1 MTCHLT
7 RTLLVMT
14 VALAAVSP
22 RVLAQ
27 PLETGRKA
35 YEARCVGCHG
45 SDGSGGGHGPGFV
58 EIRRP
63 RASSKPAMR
72 DLIRGGIP
80 GTAMPASTIT
90 DAELDALVDYVE
102 VLRAP
107 AADHPAAGDA
117 TAGERF
123 FTGRGNCSNCHMVR
137 GKGGILG
144 PDLSDL
150 ARERRI
156 AQIEQALREPG
167 TPASTARR
175 DRDEATQSYKAISLR
190 MRDGRAIRGLAK
202 YRESFRSWRVGS
214 RWSISLHSEKRGRR
228 GQYRNRLSCRDWRRQ
243 PRSIGISSRT

>member
-7 RTLLVMT
+7 RTLLVAT
-14 VALAAVSP
+14 VALAAASP
-22 RVLAQ
+22 PVLAQ
-27 PLETGRKA
+27 SHETGRKV

-58 EIRRP
+58 DIRRP
-63 RASSKPAMR
+63 RASSKPALQK
-72 DLIRGGIP
+72 LISSGIA
-80 GTAMPASTIT
+80 GTTMPAFTMT
-90 DAELDALVDYVE
+90 DAELDALVEYVE

-123 FTGRGNCSNCHMVR
+123 FTGRGNCSSCHMVR

-156 AQIEQALREPG
+156 PQIEQALREPG
-167 TPASTARR
+167 MRGNAVGR
-175 DRDEATQSYKAISLR
+175 DRDDAAQSYKAISLR
-190 MRDGRAIRGLAK
+190 MRDGRALRGLAK
-202 YRESFRSWRVGS
+202 YRAPSM
-214 RWSISLHSEKRGRR
+214 LA
-228 GQYRNRLSCRDWRRQ
+228 C
-243 PRSIGISSRT
+243 

>member
-123 FTGRGNCSNCHMVR
+123 FTGRGKCSNCHMVR

-156 AQIEQALREPG
+156 AKSSRPFANRARPLAPRAATETKRRSRTKPSPCACATGARFG
-167 TPASTARR
+167 ASPSTRVL
-175 DRDEATQSYKAISLR
+175 SI
-190 MRDGRAIRGLAK
+190 LAC
-202 YRESFRSWRVGS
+202 
-214 RWSISLHSEKRGRR
+214 SISMEHFT
-228 GQYRNRLSCRDWRRQ
+228 
-243 PRSIGISSRT
+243 P